1 MNELVEFSVSDERS
15 RKISVFTSCEEEE
28 PVSEVSGICFV
39 GFFKAKTFEGLFLE
53 IFFTKQESV
62 SEQILPAA
70 ERKCWRSAAVGEG
83 NSSQKLNRVCQ
94 LHLRR
99 S

>member
-1 MNELVEFSVSDERS
+1 MTREAERFQFELPVRKKSRCLRFQEFVLLG
-15 RKISVFTSCEEEE
+15 F
-28 PVSEVSGICFV
+28 
-39 GFFKAKTFEGLFLE
+39 FFKAKTFEGLFLE

-94 LHLRR
+94 LHLLR